1 MGGAI
6 GNGQSAIGEK
16 ARAAGF
22 GRLLPTAH
30 CLLPQLRGQPLA
42 ALGAAARKHL
52 LAALG
57 GHAGAETVAALPD
70 KPARLIGALGAH
82 GSVSMLL
89 GPKMKARGLP
99 WPAASVKAGHRALAR
114 PHLLFVHALL
124 TVRRNR
130 TQQMFVFRPAERGNR
145 VSKENEPG
153 MEGPKGRDET
163 TGPLGR
169 IVELARDV
177 LRERGLTDDQIDA
190 LLKRHRAPDNLR

>member
-1 MGGAI
+1 MRLVRRRMGGAI
-6 GNGQSAIGEK
+6 VNGQSAIGEK

-30 CLLPQLRGQPLA
+30 CLLPQLRGQP
-42 ALGAAARKHL
+42 
-52 LAALG
+52 LG

-177 LRERGLTDDQIDA
+177 LRERGLTDDQIEA